1 MQTLFL
7 AIVQMCIVQKCV
19 CTFTHCI
26 ETSDMR
32 RKNNIKVSL
41 TTKSTN
47 GDCVSI
53 NQFVVVR
60 AVAMMLVA
68 LSDRN

>member
-19 CTFTHCI
+19 CTDSDI
-26 ETSDMR
+26 SDMR